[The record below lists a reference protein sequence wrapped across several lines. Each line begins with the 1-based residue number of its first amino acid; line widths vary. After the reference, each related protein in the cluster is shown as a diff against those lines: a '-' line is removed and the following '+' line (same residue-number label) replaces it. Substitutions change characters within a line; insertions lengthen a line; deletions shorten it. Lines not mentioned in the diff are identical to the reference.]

1 MAKITITKKKTLNRG
16 SRDGRKGG
24 SRPTHTK
31 PTNPRP
37 TRGKRK

>member
-1 MAKITITKKKTLNRG
+1 MAKITITKNTLKKG

-24 SRPTHTK
+24 SRPTHPK